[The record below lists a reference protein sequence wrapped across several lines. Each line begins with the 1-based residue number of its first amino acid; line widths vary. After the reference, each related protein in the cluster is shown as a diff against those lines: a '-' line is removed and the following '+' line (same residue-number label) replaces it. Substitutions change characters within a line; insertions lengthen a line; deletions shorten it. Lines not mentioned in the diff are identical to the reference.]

1 MYNLALFL
9 HVITALI
16 IGYVTLHGTF
26 TRVFQLPSNQLRI
39 NLILLPSMSILAL
52 ITGNLVINTVN
63 YSHSALWIILTYP
76 LLISLILI
84 NEVFIRRKQIKAKRE
99 GTKKIDVS
107 IEYGTMTF
115 IVVGLI
121 FLMIFKPA

>member
-107 IEYGTMTF
+107 IEYGTMTV
-115 IVVGLI
+115 IVVGLT

>member
-9 HVITALI
+9 HVIAAFI

-52 ITGNLVINTVN
+52 ITGNLVINAVN
-63 YSHSALWIILTYP
+63 YSHSTLWIILTYP

-84 NEVFIRRKQIKAKRE
+84 NEVFIRRNQIKGKRE

-107 IEYGTMTF
+107 IEYGTMTV
-115 IVVGLI
+115 IVVGLT

>member
-52 ITGNLVINTVN
+52 ITGNLVINAVN
-63 YSHSALWIILTYP
+63 YSHSALWIILSYP